1 MQGGVYKRRLPKCFH
16 AAPSRFRTPPTPHHP
31 IGYHFSLRQQFR
43 HHQYPPKRPYRKCIT
58 FAELPQ
64 ILHKNAS
71 CLRNFRKYNT
81 KMLLI
86 CGTSS
91 NVTQRC
97 ILLADFRKYNTKTLL
112 ACGISA
118 NIVQKCIL
126 FAELPQMLHKSA
138 FCLRNFRKY
147 DTKTHLACGTSANSM
162 QIKNTPY
169 YIIAPFAR

>member
-1 MQGGVYKRRLPKCFH
+1 MEFTKDD
-16 AAPSRFRTPPTPHHP
+16 
-31 IGYHFSLRQQFR
+31 
-43 HHQYPPKRPYRKCIT
+43 YP
-58 FAELPQ
+58 
-64 ILHKNAS
+64 NAS
-71 CLRNFRKYNT
+71 TPLHPAFARPPLHIIPSATTFHFANNSDTINIPQKGLIGNASRLRNFRKYCT
-81 KMLLI
+81 KTHLA
-86 CGTSS
+86 CGTSA
-91 NVTQRC
+91 NIIQKCFLFAELPQTLHKGAFCLRN
-97 ILLADFRKYNTKTLL
+97 FRKYNTKTLL